1 MRAIATATP
10 SGIIV
15 SGPTAESVNQA
26 ILQLYDSIGTGYAS
40 FTMPAKDAGGE
51 YVSIGHVHI
60 FAPGEKIL

>member
-26 ILQLYDSIGTGYAS
+26 ILQLYDCVGSCFAS
-40 FTMPAKDAGGE
+40 FTMPVKDASGDFI
-51 YVSIGHVHI
+51 SIGHVQLS
-60 FAPGEKIL
+60 APAEDIT